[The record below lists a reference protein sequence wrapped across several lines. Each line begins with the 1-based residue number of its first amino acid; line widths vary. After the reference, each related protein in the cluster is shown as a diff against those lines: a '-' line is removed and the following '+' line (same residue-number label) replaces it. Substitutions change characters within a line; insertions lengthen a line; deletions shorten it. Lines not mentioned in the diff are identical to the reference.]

1 MIANGMNDFQFYD
14 NSILPGTK
22 ISEAWTIP
30 VKPFYDN
37 SILSG
42 TKIALWMM
50 MFLQAFYDNSILSGT
65 KIICLLVINN
75 L

>member
-42 TKIALWMM
+42 TKI
-50 MFLQAFYDNSILSGT
+50 
-65 KIICLLVINN
+65 ICLLVINN